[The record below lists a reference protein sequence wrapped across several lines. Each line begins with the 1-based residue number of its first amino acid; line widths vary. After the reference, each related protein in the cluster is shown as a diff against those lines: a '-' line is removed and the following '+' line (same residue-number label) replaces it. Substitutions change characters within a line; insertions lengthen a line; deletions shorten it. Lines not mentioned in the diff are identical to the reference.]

1 MVATYLHQPQGRR
14 VSLGLALR
22 TSVAGMKVTTV
33 QGRRVFVSLAQAA
46 TLLSGQPVS
55 MDVPRLSRPLPTV
68 DRLPTD
74 RALGADQVVYAL
86 GVNQVLPVAARLR
99 WRWSNGHEERSVAAM
114 TTEEAVA
121 QGFQLR
127 ARVSLP
133 RLQAVDPAWL
143 LANCGVCVGVRR
155 GCSVSWYAFL
165 PLAALAQ
172 VLTGRTSDR
181 PGAYR
186 AQPAPLTVAAD

>member
-1 MVATYLHQPQGRR
+1 VALE
-14 VSLGLALR
+14 LALG
-22 TSVAGMKVTTV
+22 THDYLADIAVTTV
-33 QGRRVFVSLAQAA
+33 QGRRVFVSLAQAV

-55 MDVPRLSRPLPTV
+55 MDVPRLSRTLPIR

-74 RALGADQVVYAL
+74 LAIGADQVIYAL

-99 WRWSNGHEERSVAAM
+99 WRWSDGHEERPVAAM

-127 ARVSLP
+127 ARASLP

-155 GCSVSWYAFL
+155 GCSVSWCAFL

-172 VLTGRTSDR
+172 VLTGRASDL

-186 AQPAPLTVAAD
+186 DQPTPFAIAAD